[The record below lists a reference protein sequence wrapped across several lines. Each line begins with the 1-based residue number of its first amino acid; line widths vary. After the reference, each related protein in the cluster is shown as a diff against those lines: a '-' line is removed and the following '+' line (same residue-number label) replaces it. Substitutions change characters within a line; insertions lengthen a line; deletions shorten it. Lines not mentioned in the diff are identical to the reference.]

1 MGLFQRLFS
10 RDKRIEKKMRA
21 YQPLIPPFDKP
32 PIMFSAAEAKQ
43 YFGWYMEHLDERCEY
58 IIEKAAAGLGCS
70 KSVFDYSFDSLIPLW
85 RWFLS
90 DAETEVRSRERAELI
105 RGCYAQN
112 ASQLDFFA
120 DLINDRRDEPLLSV
134 YSEMVLRDVG
144 MYWGQTFYKN
154 CPDVLK
160 WGYKRTP
167 KNYIHV
173 NEPLLMGF
181 VNIYDRNGQRLA
193 KPYKLDFEPIHYAR
207 VQAMNVLDKTATERD
222 IYNISMVHMPRVE
235 MARILLKEQQELKD
249 Q

>member
-1 MGLFQRLFS
+1 MNLLQRLFG
-10 RDKRIEKKMRA
+10 RDRRIEKKMRA
-21 YQPLIPPFDKP
+21 YQPLVPPFDKP
-32 PIMFSAAEAKQ
+32 PILFSAAEAKQ
-43 YFGWYMEHLDERCEY
+43 YFDWYMEHLDERCEY
-58 IIEKAAAGLGCS
+58 LIEKAANGLGCS

-85 RWFLS
+85 RWFLG
-90 DAETEVRSRERAELI
+90 DVETEVRSRERAALI
-105 RGCYAQN
+105 RSCYAQ
-112 ASQLDFFA
+112 SVPRMDFFA
-120 DLINDRRDEPLLSV
+120 DMMNDHRDEPLLSV

-154 CPDVLK
+154 CSDVLR

-235 MARILLKEQQELKD
+235 MARILLKEQQEMNG
-249 Q
+249 